1 MRFIDR
7 IEYGLQVKQKTPGKV
22 HGAGLGDVMKIM
34 KEKNIDQEF

>member
-7 IEYGLQVKQKTPGKV
+7 IEYGLYAKQKTPGKG
-22 HGAGLGDVMKIM
+22 HGVGLGDVIKIM